1 MNEETKQ
8 EIQVILE
15 LLKKCLIKN
24 HVSMGL
30 EFRQKEIIFFDTDT
44 YLKTGKLSG
53 FTVKTDD
60 LVK

>member
-8 EIQVILE
+8 EIQVVLE
-15 LLKKCLIKN
+15 LLKGCLIKN

-30 EFRQKEIIFFDTDT
+30 EFINKEIMFFDTNT
-44 YLKTGKLSG
+44 YLETGKLSG
-53 FTVKTDD
+53 FAVKTDD